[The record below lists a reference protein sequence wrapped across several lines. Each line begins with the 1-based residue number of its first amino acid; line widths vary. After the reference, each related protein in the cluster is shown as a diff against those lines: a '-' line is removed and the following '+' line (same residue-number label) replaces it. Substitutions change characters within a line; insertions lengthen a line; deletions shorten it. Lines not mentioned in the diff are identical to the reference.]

1 MRRLGR
7 LISVVLLL
15 LIVNFVGDI
24 QMAKLLTIIILAV
37 TSVSNGMAQSGQ
49 ATIKEKRDLLQQLG
63 NDGEDIADIS
73 TESVKVKK
81 IDLNNDSKPE
91 YIVYVEELCGASGSC
106 DYWIYGQRGSGFVL
120 LLKTFAYSDFAVK
133 PAAAYTNG
141 YRNLT
146 AEAHGDAESTSY
158 KIYKYNGDAYEATD
172 CFSRKFVGRGK
183 SKRIKATRYRC
194 HE

>member
-81 IDLNNDSKPE
+81 IDLNN
-91 YIVYVEELCGASGSC
+91 
-106 DYWIYGQRGSGFVL
+106 
-120 LLKTFAYSDFAVK
+120 
-133 PAAAYTNG
+133 
-141 YRNLT
+141 
-146 AEAHGDAESTSY
+146 
-158 KIYKYNGDAYEATD
+158 
-172 CFSRKFVGRGK
+172 
-183 SKRIKATRYRC
+183 
-194 HE
+194 